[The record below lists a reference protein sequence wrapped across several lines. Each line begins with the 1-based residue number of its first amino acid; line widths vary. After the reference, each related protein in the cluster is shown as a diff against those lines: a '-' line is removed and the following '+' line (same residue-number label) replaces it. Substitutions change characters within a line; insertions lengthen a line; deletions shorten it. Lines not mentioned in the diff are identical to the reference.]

1 MTTTASADGS
11 PTPNMLDVR
20 ELSVTYGRVRA
31 VRGATFGVPRGE
43 IVALLGPNG
52 AGKSSTLAAIS
63 GLVQAQGG
71 EVLLDGFPITR
82 APCHILVQRGLVHVP
97 QGRAILASMSVEDN
111 LLLGAY
117 WRRQDRELATDMD
130 SMYRRFPILAER
142 RRAPAGT
149 LSALEQQLLALARGL
164 LSRPRLLLLDE
175 PSLGLAPPLERQV
188 FDLIADLRR
197 NGLTVLLA
205 EQNARRAL
213 AIAQHGVILEAGRMV
228 LAGTA
233 EELAADPRVQAAYL
247 GGRAGRASG
256 Q

>member
-1 MTTTASADGS
+1 
-11 PTPNMLDVR
+11 MLDVR
-20 ELSVTYGRVRA
+20 DLSVTYGRVRA
-31 VRGATFGVPRGE
+31 VRGVTFRVPRGE

-63 GLVQAQGG
+63 GLVQVQGG

-82 APCHILVQRGLVHVP
+82 APGHVLVRRGLVHVP
-97 QGRAILASMSVEDN
+97 QGRAILASMRVEEN

-117 WRRQDRELATDMD
+117 WRRNDRELASDID

-149 LSALEQQLLALARGL
+149 LAGGEQQLLALARGL
-164 LSRPRLLLLDE
+164 LAHPRLLLLDE
-175 PSLGLAPPLERQV
+175 PSLGLSPTLQRPI
-188 FDLIADLRR
+188 FDLITDLRR

-213 AIAQHGVILEAGRMV
+213 AIAQRGLILEAGHLV
-228 LAGTA
+228 LAGPA

-247 GGRAGRASG
+247 GG
-256 Q
+256 